1 MNAESDLKV
10 VSHVARDLLHSA
22 AHFRSEAAVVWEYVV
37 NSLQYLDE
45 GVTPNVEVDVDSR
58 QRQIRITDN
67 GRGMTAA
74 DLKVFFTMHGE
85 NVDRKRGRPGRGKFG
100 TGKSAAFG
108 IANALRVETVR
119 AGKRNVVELDRRLIE
134 SSDGS
139 SIPLRWVAKDEPT
152 DSPNGTVIVISE
164 IVLDRI
170 TTAPVIEY
178 IERHLQVFRARLPQ
192 VAVND
197 HVCSY
202 QEPTVA
208 ERLEFHP
215 TEEQKKV
222 LGDIVM
228 TVKVAAAPLPESEQG
243 MTITAGLGNLVAIET
258 GGIERKEMGNYLFG
272 EVDVPALEAGSS
284 TIEPYDPSRSLKLN
298 LNHPVSLA
306 LVQFVGMHLDE
317 VRRRQVAKL
326 REAKKSEEA
335 RRLANLADKIAELLN
350 EDFREVSA
358 RLQAIRANTA
368 KSGQAR
374 GQAAASTAGAEP
386 DGFVEG
392 LNSPGNVNEEPSE
405 GDSNGNKGKRRK
417 NTPPSLP
424 PPGSPNADG
433 NAAVDPAGGSG
444 KKRNPRGGFSVD
456 YRNLGPNDNRS
467 RYDDNSLTIL
477 INLDHPVLKNA
488 LGEGNIEDPSF
499 KRLSYEIA
507 FSEYAIA
514 FGYEKA
520 KQDPDMPS
528 DDLLFEVRS
537 TLNRVSAR
545 AAALY
550 G

>member
-1 MNAESDLKV
+1 LNAEADLKV

-45 GVTPNVEVDVDSR
+45 GVTPNVEVDIDSR
-58 QRQIRITDN
+58 RRQIRITDN
-67 GRGMTAA
+67 GRGMSAS
-74 DLKVFFTMHGE
+74 DLRVFFTMHGE

-108 IANALRVETVR
+108 IARSLRVETVR
-119 AGKRNVVELDRRLIE
+119 AGKRNIVELDRELIE

-139 SIPLRWVAKDEPT
+139 SIPLRWATKDEET
-152 DSPNGTVIVISE
+152 DAPNGTVILISD
-164 IVLDRI
+164 IVLERT

-202 QEPTVA
+202 HEPSVA
-208 ERLEFHP
+208 ERLEFRP
-215 TEEQKKV
+215 SEEQKKV
-222 LGDIVM
+222 LGDVVLI
-228 TVKVAAAPLPESEQG
+228 VKVASAPLPESEQG
-243 MTITAGLGNLVAIET
+243 VTITAGLGNLVAIET
-258 GGIERKEMGNYLFG
+258 AGIERKEMGNYLFG
-272 EVDVPALEAGSS
+272 EIDVPALEASSS

-306 LVQFVGMHLDE
+306 LVQFVGAHLDE
-317 VRRRQVAKL
+317 VRRQQVAKL
-326 REAKKSEEA
+326 KEARKSEEA

-350 EDFREVSA
+350 EDFQEVSA
-358 RLQAIRANTA
+358 RLQAIRAVTA
-368 KSGQAR
+368 KSGRAR
-374 GQAAASTAGAEP
+374 GQSASSTAGTEP

-392 LNSPGNVNEEPSE
+392 LNNPGDVNQQASN
-405 GDSNGNKGKRRK
+405 GVGNGNKNKRQQPPP
-417 NTPPSLP
+417 NLPPSGTP
-424 PPGSPNADG
+424 DADG

-488 LGEGNIEDPSF
+488 LKEGNIEDASF

-550 G
+550 A

>member
-1 MNAESDLKV
+1 LNAESDLKV

-45 GVTPNVEVDVDSR
+45 GVTPNVEVDIDSR

-67 GRGMTAA
+67 GRGMTAS
-74 DLKVFFTMHGE
+74 DLRVFFTMHGE
-85 NVDRKRGRPGRGKFG
+85 NLDRKRGRPGRGKFG

-119 AGKRNVVELDRRLIE
+119 GGKRNVVELDRRLIE

-139 SIPLRWVAKDEPT
+139 SIPIRWVVKDEVT
-152 DSPNGTVIVISE
+152 DAPNGTVIVISE
-164 IVLDRI
+164 IVLERI
-170 TTAPVIEY
+170 TTASVIEY

-208 ERLEFHP
+208 ERFEFRP

-243 MTITAGLGNLVAIET
+243 VTITAGPGNLVAIET

-272 EVDVPALEAGSS
+272 EVDVLALEAGSS

-306 LVQFVGMHLDE
+306 LVQFVGTHLDE

-326 REAKKSEEA
+326 REAKRSEEA

-358 RLQAIRANTA
+358 RLQAIRAATA
-368 KSGQAR
+368 RSGQAR
-374 GQAAASTAGAEP
+374 GQSAASTAGAEP

-392 LNSPGNVNEEPSE
+392 LSAPGDVNGQPSE
-405 GDSNGNKGKRRK
+405 GDGNGNKRKRRNK
-417 NTPPSLP
+417 PPSLA
-424 PPGSPNADG
+424 PPGSPNDDG

-488 LGEGNIEDPSF
+488 LREGNIEDASF

-537 TLNRVSAR
+537 TLNRVSGR